1 MSTVVPAPNNSI
13 NIMAL
18 DSTAQFGDLSATQ
31 QVAYMKTLGAEAVEA
46 ASIERTLRERAQVRK
61 TKVDVSFCVL
71 LNVLFRNETKSL
83 GPNFGSSFDTNHFTQ
98 LFFIEKQK
106 KHDAEAELKRLT
118 EASRAAK
125 LALDV
130 HRKRLVKLRDACEK
144 EEQEDEVEG
153 HEVREKWSF
162 LVYLK

>member
-1 MSTVVPAPNNSI
+1 MSTTTPNNSSS

-61 TKVDVSFCVL
+61 TKVDVSFFVL
-71 LNVLFRNETKSL
+71 LNILFRNETKSL

-98 LFFIEKQK
+98 LFFIEKKNRTQ
-106 KHDAEAELKRLT
+106 R
-118 EASRAAK
+118 RN
-125 LALDV
+125 
-130 HRKRLVKLRDACEK
+130 
-144 EEQEDEVEG
+144 
-153 HEVREKWSF
+153 
-162 LVYLK
+162 

>member
-1 MSTVVPAPNNSI
+1 
-13 NIMAL
+13 MAL
-18 DSTAQFGDLSATQ
+18 DSTAQFGDMSATQ

-61 TKVDVSFCVL
+61 TKVD
-71 LNVLFRNETKSL
+71 
-83 GPNFGSSFDTNHFTQ
+83 
-98 LFFIEKQK
+98 
-106 KHDAEAELKRLT
+106 DAEAELKRLT

-162 LVYLK
+162 LTYLK